1 MSDKTGKEHRALL
14 TQLGTALSEK
24 TKTAIASRIALRD
37 AVCAYVAAET
47 ASGVSLETL
56 IQSVKKILRRAE
68 KGAASASDE
77 LAQQLVDWCVEFHR
91 AAGAVVPGPA
101 GLLS

>member
-1 MSDKTGKEHRALL
+1 MSDKKEHLALL
-14 TQLGTALSEK
+14 TELSTALSEK
-24 TKTAIASRIALRD
+24 TRMAIASRIALRD

-47 ASGVSLETL
+47 TNGVSLENL
-56 IQSVKKILRRAE
+56 IQTVKKILRRAE
-68 KGAASASDE
+68 KGAANTSDE

-91 AAGAVVPGPA
+91 SAGAVVPGPV

>member
-14 TQLGTALSEK
+14 TQLSTALSEK
-24 TKTAIASRIALRD
+24 TKMAIASRIALRD
-37 AVCAYVAAET
+37 AVCAYVVTET
-47 ASGVSLETL
+47 ASGVSLESL
-56 IQSVKKILRRAE
+56 IQSVKEILRRAE

-91 AAGAVVPGPA
+91 SAGAEAPPP
-101 GLLS
+101 